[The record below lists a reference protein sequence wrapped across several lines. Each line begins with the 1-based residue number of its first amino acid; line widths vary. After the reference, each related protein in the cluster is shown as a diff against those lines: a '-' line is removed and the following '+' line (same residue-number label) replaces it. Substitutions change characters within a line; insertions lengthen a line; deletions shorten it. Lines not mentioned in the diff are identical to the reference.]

1 MYLYLQRRLGDHM
14 AEFLL
19 RTYGLGQDIFAVE
32 FVVEQPPRIEL
43 GDYAFPL
50 AFGLAKRLR
59 KSPLKIAQEIV
70 DGIGPVEGFEK
81 LEVAGAGYINAH
93 VDRAEF
99 AAALVKDT
107 LPKPKVPQPKL
118 PVRPL
123 GKVLVEHSSINPNKA
138 AHIGHLRNAI
148 LGDTFVRLLR
158 FAGREVDVQN
168 YIDNTGVQV
177 ADVVVGL
184 VYIKKRATLAQVK
197 EYLARRH
204 IGEKQYAGADPAT
217 DELADVLLD
226 LDPSEE
232 EVKTEDLPP
241 DPVPIDHEMWKLYAR
256 VSGWYDAPGEE
267 EKRKLLRSQVLH
279 AIEKGDN
286 ELAEIADFVSTEILK
301 RHLETMERLDI
312 QYDFLP
318 RESEILHLHFWDAA
332 FTKLKEAGVLR
343 REDWGKN
350 AGCWVMAR
358 PGRVYVS
365 QSQSGRGVTTVA
377 EKIEIDP
384 RELIVEVYTLHGR
397 EGVRLTHVPTKTM
410 ASCDHYESQDENE
423 QKARASLEFELSER
437 QSQKVIVRSN
447 GTVGYVGKDIAYHM
461 WKFGL
466 LGRDFGY
473 RKFFRYPNA
482 HDCWIS
488 AMEGEKE
495 HPHFGD
501 VAEIYNVID
510 ARQSEAQNT
519 VIEALRGLGHDE
531 AADRYTHFSYEMVA
545 LTPRC
550 ATELGYELSEEDRA
564 RPWIE
569 VSGRKGFGVK
579 ADDLLDA
586 LIASA
591 GKEVDARHPELSE
604 AERASIAA
612 QIAIGALRYFMLKF
626 TKPSVIAFDF
636 KDALSF
642 EGDTGPYA
650 QYAVVRASNIFRKG
664 GLDPENFSR
673 DAAGRFSLS
682 PDSAGASRDE
692 ASLVSTEGFA
702 KHLTGESAND
712 IWELWLA
719 AAKTS
724 YIVSQCIAATE
735 PAYLAKHAFQ
745 LAQLFSTFYHRYP
758 ILSEADEGRRKF
770 LLATVAVVRRELIR
784 VLAAMGIGV
793 PPVM

>member
-1 MYLYLQRRLGDHM
+1 MYRHLERRLVEHLR
-14 AEFLL
+14 EFLR
-19 RTYGLGQDIFAVE
+19 RTYNLEGTNI
-32 FVVEQPPRIEL
+32 VVEQPPKIEF
-43 GDYAFPL
+43 GEYALPIAFEL
-50 AFGLAKRLR
+50 ARKLR
-59 KSPLKIAQEIV
+59 KAPRKIAEEIV
-70 DGIGPVEGFEK
+70 AGVGAIPGFEK
-81 LEVAGAGYINAH
+81 FEVAGGGYIN
-93 VDRAEF
+93 VRVNRADV
-99 AAALVKDT
+99 AAALAADEE
-107 LPKPKVPQPKL
+107 PAADVPT
-118 PVRPL
+118 

-177 ADVVVGL
+177 ADVVVGF
-184 VYIKKRATLAQVK
+184 VHIEKRSRAQIEALAAAPRFD
-197 EYLARRH
+197 Y
-204 IGEKQYAGADPAT
+204 YCWD
-217 DELADVLLD
+217 
-226 LDPSEE
+226 
-232 EVKTEDLPP
+232 
-241 DPVPIDHEMWKLYAR
+241 LYAR
-256 VSGWYDAPGEE
+256 VSHWYEE
-267 EKRKLLRSQVLH
+267 DKSSLH
-279 AIEKGDN
+279 ARSATLHAMEEGNN
-286 ELAEIADFVSTEILK
+286 ETAAIADLISTAVLK
-301 RHLETMERLDI
+301 RHLETMDRLDI
-312 QYDFLP
+312 EYDFLP

-332 FTKLKEAGVLR
+332 FTKLKEAGVLTY
-343 REDWGKN
+343 ENEGKN
-350 AGCWVMAR
+350 AGCWVMRRAGTAAE
-358 PGRVYVS
+358 PS
-365 QSQSGRGVTTVA
+365 TTGGT
-377 EKIEIDP
+377 ED
-384 RELIVEVYTLHGR
+384 TG
-397 EGVRLTHVPTKTM
+397 
-410 ASCDHYESQDENE
+410 
-423 QKARASLEFELSER
+423 ER
-437 QSQKVIVRSN
+437 ITEADQKVIVRSN

-473 RKFFRYPNA
+473 RKFYRYPNA

-488 AMEGEKE
+488 TTEGEKD

-550 ATELGYELSEEDRA
+550 AAELGYTLSDEDKA

-586 LIASA
+586 LITAA

-604 AERASIAA
+604 AERAGIAT

-664 GLDPENFSR
+664 GLDPESFCS
-673 DAAGRFSLS
+673 DAA
-682 PDSAGASRDE
+682 SRVAKE
-692 ASLVSTEGFA
+692 RFA
-702 KHLTGESAND
+702 KYLTGEFGND

-724 YIVSQCIAATE
+724 YIVGQCIATTE

-745 LAQLFSTFYHRYP
+745 LAQLFSTFYHHYP
-758 ILSEADEGRRKF
+758 ILSETDEGRRTF
-770 LLATVAVVRRELIR
+770 LLATTAVVRRELIR